1 MAYSRHNKSTS
12 TTIRDTRFPFARG
25 SFKNVWRGHYTNGPR
40 QGEECV
46 TKTFKTG
53 SVFEAHFFELEMTV
67 IEETQEIINAWNN
80 ARLFHTPV
88 MLSHPEIFAFV
99 DNGEKALTEPFIHNF
114 QKFNSNSGWAAQSGD
129 EWSDALQALSHFSYH
144 HSGGEMVL
152 CDIQGGIYSDGL

>member
-1 MAYSRHNKSTS
+1 
-12 TTIRDTRFPFARG
+12 
-25 SFKNVWRGHYTNGPR
+25 
-40 QGEECV
+40 
-46 TKTFKTG
+46 
-53 SVFEAHFFELEMTV
+53 MTV
-67 IEETQEIINAWNN
+67 IEEAQEIIDAWNN

-88 MLSHPEIFAFV
+88 MLSIPQIWTYEAS
-99 DNGEKALTEPFIHNF
+99 GEKCLTEAFIHNF